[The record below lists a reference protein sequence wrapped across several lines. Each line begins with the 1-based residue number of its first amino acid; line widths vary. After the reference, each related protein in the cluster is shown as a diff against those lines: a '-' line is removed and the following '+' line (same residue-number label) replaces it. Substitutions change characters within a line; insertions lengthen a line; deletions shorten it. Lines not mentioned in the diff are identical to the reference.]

1 MGVASNGLKFGKFGD
16 EFVYIVDIELTLK
29 QIEHFNRSSHSCQ
42 ILAVLELDPSDSQV
56 AKKLAIA
63 NPMAREDC
71 SDNVSSLAQMLSGNK
86 IHKIKETFRAVL
98 KALLN
103 IRVRLPTIFH
113 IDPRLILVNSETF
126 DV

>member
-42 ILAVLELDPSDSQV
+42 ILAVLELDSSDSQV

-71 SDNVSSLAQMLSGNK
+71 SDNVSSLA
-86 IHKIKETFRAVL
+86 
-98 KALLN
+98 
-103 IRVRLPTIFH
+103 
-113 IDPRLILVNSETF
+113 
-126 DV
+126 